1 MEKKRRKTE
10 NIQGVPPHSPDK
22 ETQPIIT
29 LYNYNIPQL
38 QENTRTY
45 QALQQKGFSEEAAYD
60 LISSGLSPEI
70 IQEAKIQP
78 ATDKEIDRYHIHIVD
93 KQSRMKKYIP
103 LYLIPYQVVDIK
115 DEGKMARLK
124 VKPNPTYLKID
135 ESIKDT
141 KYLQPSKEHLH
152 YGSHLYILPSELQK
166 LQSPK
171 CHLILV
177 EGEKKSLKL
186 IQEIRK
192 IENQVGKFA
201 VIGISGIH
209 NWLHA
214 PEWSM
219 LNIRGKKVIIF
230 FDADAEKNTA
240 VVEAEIQLTGFLYS
254 RGASQ
259 VSSARWDLR
268 KGKGIDDYLTQETN
282 PPEALRSLI
291 ENAQDTIASYRG
303 RLQDRDIVRNFFLR
317 IFERKLNLSDA
328 SLENLSA
335 ILEDTGIKKSVIKS
349 GIKIAKADIEDKLI
363 ERHKEKIKEVFGVE
377 DIRIPDGFLWE
388 EGFLKIKK
396 TGKIITE
403 FFIVQSIIEGINEVE
418 GAKIKTITG
427 KEFIY
432 YNNEKET
439 KQLFQNHGVWV
450 GDTTVSLISEYV
462 KEYIY
467 KNQANIKKEKHAK
480 QIGWH
485 EDKEGNLLYI
495 APQTTQGYTFE
506 KTLSGYTASGDK
518 EKEKETIIKI
528 LRNGTILGIGYL
540 GAIASLL
547 IRPLE
552 DVGARNFIV
561 FLEGTAGSGKT
572 TTGKLGL
579 SLFGNPNKLM
589 ANMNTTSTGAEILF
603 SSRKD
608 SLIILDEVNTGG
620 HHISEHLLKLI
631 YDFEN
636 GIGRTRGTT
645 KITLREHLTY
655 RGVLFFTSETSFS
668 NLIQKTDKTVF
679 GAYRRSVIINYS
691 NKKIDQQDI
700 EIIYQS
706 IMQHHG
712 NLLKDIT
719 DYISDNIDILKERY
733 LHHRK
738 GLSKPVYRFKGQE
751 SHFALLYTAIDV
763 LEAVLNADFT
773 TEKGTITDTLG
784 KIVQENSEDYKE
796 ATEITREKL
805 EQSIQVFIQMHN
817 SYFPTGM
824 ESYIPQSIYGK
835 KDGNT
840 LYLTQLGLE
849 TFSKEF
855 KIDIKSLKKFL
866 IDFGMAEQGEDR
878 ILKYSSC
885 SIAGKKFHA
894 LKIQL
899 SDNTTGENQ
908 NQNQN
913 NQEAI
918 DI

>member
-1 MEKKRRKTE
+1 MEKKRRKSEDKVNQGSVAAPPDEKIQTTQNDKNIIARHRE
-10 NIQGVPPHSPDK
+10 NASPINLLK
-22 ETQPIIT
+22 Q
-29 LYNYNIPQL
+29 
-38 QENTRTY
+38 R
-45 QALQQKGFSEEAAYD
+45 GFSEDAAYD
-60 LISSGLSPEI
+60 LIASGLSTEI
-70 IQEAKIQP
+70 IEEAGIQP
-78 ATDKEIDRYHIHIVD
+78 AIDEEVIKKYHIPIVD
-93 KQSRMKKYIP
+93 RRAHTKKFIP
-103 LYLIPYQVVDIK
+103 LYVIPYPIVDILDK
-115 DEGKMARLK
+115 DRMVRVK
-124 VKPNPTYLKID
+124 VKPNPLYLQTDPK
-135 ESIKDT
+135 IKDT
-141 KYLQPSKEHLH
+141 KYLQPSKEHLK

-171 CHLILV
+171 CNLILV
-177 EGEKKSLKL
+177 EGEKKALKVV
-186 IQEIRK
+186 QELRK
-192 IENQVGKFA
+192 IENQLGKYA
-201 VIGISGIH
+201 VIGIAGIN
-209 NWLHA
+209 NWLNA
-214 PEWSM
+214 PEWS
-219 LNIRGKKVIIF
+219 LFNIRGKKVIIF
-230 FDADAEKNTA
+230 FDADSEKNTA
-240 VVEAEIQLTGFLYS
+240 VVEAELQLTGYLYFQ
-254 RGASQ
+254 GASQ
-259 VSSARWDLR
+259 ILSARWNIQ
-268 KGKGIDDYLTQETN
+268 KGKGIDDYLTQEPN
-282 PPEALRSLI
+282 PSEALKNLL

-303 RLQDRDIVRNFFLR
+303 RIQDRDVAKNFFLR
-317 IFERKLNLSDA
+317 IFEKKYNITEA
-328 SLENLSA
+328 SLENLSV
-335 ILEDTGIKKSVIKS
+335 ILEDVGIKKTVIKS
-349 GIKIAKADIEDKLI
+349 AIKIAKTEIEEKLI
-363 ERHKEKIKEVFGVE
+363 EKHKEKIKEVFGIENIEV
-377 DIRIPDGFLWE
+377 PDGFLWE

-403 FFIVQSIIEGINEVE
+403 FFIVQSIVESLNEVE

-427 KEFIY
+427 KEFIL
-432 YNNEKET
+432 YNNEKEI
-439 KQLFQNHGVWV
+439 KQLFQSHGVWV

-467 KNQANIKKEKHAK
+467 KNQANIKREKHAK

-518 EKEKETIIKI
+518 EKEKETLIKI

-579 SLFGNPNKLM
+579 SLFGNPSKLLT
-589 ANMNTTSTGAEILF
+589 NMNTTSTGAEILF

-608 SLIILDEVNTGG
+608 SLVILDEINTGG
-620 HHISEHLLKLI
+620 YHISEHLLKLI

-668 NLIQKTDKTVF
+668 NLIQKSEKTVF

-719 DYISDNIDILKERY
+719 DYISDNIDFLKERY

-751 SHFALLYTAIDV
+751 NHFALMYCAIDV
-763 LEAVLNADFT
+763 LEAVLGIDLS

-805 EQSIQVFIQMHN
+805 ESYIQVFIQMHN

-840 LYLTQLGLE
+840 LYLTQLGLQA
-849 TFSKEF
+849 FSNEF
-855 KIDIKSLKKFL
+855 KIDIKSLKTLL
-866 IDFGMAEQGEDR
+866 IEFGMAEQGEDR
-878 ILKYSSC
+878 LLKKTRFSV
-885 SIAGKKFHA
+885 AGKTFNA
-894 LKIQL
+894 FKIQL
-899 SDNTTGENQ
+899 SDDATEENQ
-908 NQNQN
+908 DNQKS
-913 NQEAI
+913 I